1 MKRSVGTRSAVERC
15 MNGHEHGF
23 EGLKVWQD
31 SRLLCREVLPIVME
45 AQRHHDYALSQQL
58 NRAALSIL
66 ANIAEGYLRRAE
78 REFAAFVRIAS
89 GSNGEVRA
97 CLCVAIDR
105 EYVSPPVFH
114 ALIGRS
120 NEIGRMLQGLLSAL
134 QRTAN
139 SPRGHTA
146 IDRAKPNTK
155 T

>member
-1 MKRSVGTRSAVERC
+1 MHEWTRARIRRAQ
-15 MNGHEHGF
+15 GR
-23 EGLKVWQD
+23 QD

-58 NRAALSIL
+58 NRAALSTL

-97 CLCVAIDR
+97 CLYVASDR
-105 EYVSPPVFH
+105 EYVSQPAFH
-114 ALIGRS
+114 ALIDRS

-134 QRTAN
+134 QRNTTLSMGQRAAG
-139 SPRGHTA
+139 RGKTN
-146 IDRAKPNTK
+146 AKTK
-155 T
+155 D